1 MKSRIVAWL
10 LFGMCCTFAAP
21 GGAAVRIDGTEVI
34 FSLRAPEAR
43 EVYLVGDF
51 NQWNPTVEPM
61 NRVDDHFEVSLFL
74 VAGEYRYQFIV
85 DGKTVDDP
93 DNPPKGKPAA
103 GTHGGSPLVLTERG
117 DGLVLSTEATAT
129 AAAVSHA
136 EPGVRYIGAM
146 RSRDD
151 TDVSQ
156 RVDLTVK
163 GKFDVLDARASVAT
177 DDTSWAWNS
186 GPSIDVWFDRARV
199 DVKLGKLFARGF
211 ENDTTWTSSDPAAL
225 VGNAG
230 VYGYDAGFKRHGV
243 AATLSNAH
251 AALRALYADATT
263 RAPANTVSFAGD
275 SAGTAYGTRYSF
287 DGSDVLAAESAL
299 DFGKAGA
306 GFVFRRETGFNPGLA
321 TIADPVAGALGDLFA
336 TRENRAVSDL
346 WLRHDKLVGL
356 SLDAAYGWGSV
367 KSHAFGS
374 AQDSVATGVN
384 VSAASA
390 VNEVDRT
397 FPVMETERAL
407 VEIGVGSHQRLNG
420 SARWDFTRFDFDG
433 LRGDARADVH
443 RVTLAAADTSGEWTV
458 GARVRYTDADYND
471 TPDALAIDW
480 PELNPWLSI
489 WDNFDEAAIVGL
501 AFDRYD
507 VASLNAAHRWGRV
520 LSDAS
525 LTAGMRGVAEELVHA
540 SVRAH
545 AEGVISGP
553 WRASAYARTAWYDA
567 SNWNSD
573 GWHWSGYVEGS
584 YRRGPVELSAGY
596 GFDPLVFNPVTAEY
610 NDIGYTEFLRGA
622 LAGGV
627 ARSRAD
633 DIVRALI
640 EQERRLEDAS
650 VFKIEL
656 VVDLR

>member
-1 MKSRIVAWL
+1 MKSRRLIGCIAAVL
-10 LFGMCCTFAAP
+10 FAAP
-21 GGAAVRIDGTEVI
+21 IGAVSAGAVFAAVRVDGDEVI
-34 FSLRAPEAR
+34 FSLRAPEAK

-61 NRVDDHFEVSLFL
+61 NLADDHFEVGLFL

-85 DGKTVDDP
+85 DGQAINDP
-93 DNPPKGKPAA
+93 DNPPRGKPLA
-103 GTHGGSPLVLTERG
+103 GIHGGSPLVLVERG
-117 DGLVLSTEATAT
+117 EGLMLSTEASSKTAT
-129 AAAVSHA
+129 ATHA
-136 EPGVRYIGAM
+136 TPGLRYIGAM
-146 RSRDD
+146 RTRDN

-163 GKFDVLDARASVAT
+163 GKFDAVAARASVAT

-199 DVKLGKLFARGF
+199 DVRVGQLFARGF
-211 ENDTTWTSSDPAAL
+211 ENDTTWTSSDPATL

-230 VYGYDAGFKRHGV
+230 VYHYDAGFKRHGV

-251 AALRALYADATT
+251 AALRALYAGGTT
-263 RAPANTVSFAGD
+263 RTPANTAPLVAANSD
-275 SAGTAYGTRYSF
+275 STYATHYSF
-287 DGSDVLAAESAL
+287 EGSDAFAAEADL
-299 DFGKAGA
+299 DFGNAGA
-306 GFVFRRETGFNPGLA
+306 GFVYRRETGFNPGVA
-321 TIADPVAGALGDLFA
+321 TIEHPGPLDDVVA
-336 TRENRAVSDL
+336 TRENRSVSDV
-346 WLRHDKLVGL
+346 WVRHDRVAGL
-356 SLDAAYGWGSV
+356 GIEAAYGWGTTLV
-367 KSHAFGS
+367 
-374 AQDSVATGVN
+374 DSISDGHEVTPALPL
-384 VSAASA
+384 
-390 VNEVDRT
+390 NEHERT
-397 FPVMETERAL
+397 LPVMDTKRLLAE
-407 VEIGVGSHQRLNG
+407 VGAGSPKGLHG

-433 LRGDARADVH
+433 LRGQSRADVH
-443 RVTLAAADTSGEWTV
+443 RVSVAAADSLGGWMLD
-458 GARVRYTDADYND
+458 ARVRYTHADYGD

-489 WDNFDEAAIVGL
+489 WDDYDEAAIVGL
-501 AFDRYD
+501 VFDRYD
-507 VASLNAAHRWGRV
+507 VATLRVSHRWQRI
-520 LSDAS
+520 LADAD

-545 AEGVISGP
+545 ADADVRGP
-553 WRASAYARTAWYDA
+553 WHAGAYLRTAWYDA
-567 SNWNSD
+567 GEWTS
-573 GWHWSGYVEGS
+573 GGFLWSGYLEGS
-584 YRRGPVELSAGY
+584 YRRGPFELSAGY

-640 EQERRLEDAS
+640 EQERLLEDAS